1 MVKYTCL
8 GFLSSGP
15 NFSMIKVYDIWNRVA
30 FYQNGTLEG
39 SESGKKQVIKY
50 YTRLLMKV
58 SSLGTVLPTRFA
70 EKRYDKN
77 LEIQG
82 VSVWI

>member
-1 MVKYTCL
+1 MVKDTCL
-8 GFLSSGP
+8 GLLSSGP

-50 YTRLLMKV
+50 
-58 SSLGTVLPTRFA
+58 
-70 EKRYDKN
+70 
-77 LEIQG
+77 
-82 VSVWI
+82 